1 MINCLHYERILISHV
16 ENLVINDNF
25 LWVITVTVTF
35 FGLMD
40 SLLLSMQSP
49 KRLSPS
55 FVSKRS
61 KVTCLRCLSRTQ
73 ENVL

>member
-1 MINCLHYERILISHV
+1 MINCLHYERILISHM

-40 SLLLSMQSP
+40 SLRLSM
-49 KRLSPS
+49 
-55 FVSKRS
+55 
-61 KVTCLRCLSRTQ
+61 
-73 ENVL
+73 